1 MDKNELI
8 ECIELLCKQVSD
20 NSSESDKITIL
31 EDIKP
36 SSFGW
41 IMNCIFEYLEM
52 H

>member
-1 MDKNELI
+1 MSKEELI

-20 NSSESDKITIL
+20 ISSEDDKITIL
-31 EDIKP
+31 KDIKP

-41 IMNCIFEYLEM
+41 IMNCMFEYLEM